1 MSEIEHINYQI
12 PPKTHSKKEEPMYYI
27 HKYWA
32 RKPHNVVSEYIK
44 HYSKEGDIILDPF
57 AGSGVTALEAVKA
70 GRKGIAIDLNPI
82 ASFLTYC
89 TAVECDISLLEQS
102 FALVREGVK
111 KKIKEF
117 YTTTCKKCKKEVIA
131 SHFVWQQNKK
141 TKEEQPIDIYYFCP
155 DCSKQILVKKP
166 DLNDLKRI
174 DKINKTKI
182 LADYPKIKFKYPNG
196 KRFVQLRHDMIHEPT
211 IEMLYTKRNLHSCAL
226 ILEEINELPE
236 NNKKEKIVKDI
247 LKLTFTAFVAKS
259 SKMNII
265 NVGGYSSKGRGW
277 TLHFFWN
284 PTEYIE
290 QNPLTDFENQFE
302 TTLEAKK
309 QTGQIGYKIA
319 KDFEDLKTND
329 KNILI
334 LTHSSLNLID
344 EDNPRN
350 SILPKDSVDY
360 VFTDPPYGSSIQ
372 YYELSFLWNSW
383 LGFAENNEEEIIIN
397 KSQGKNFDQYDKLLL
412 RAFKQANLALKS
424 AKYLTVTFHNEKI
437 QIRNSLIRSVVFSGF
452 DLQKILYQTPSK
464 IPAKASL
471 HPYGTPVGDY
481 YIRFYKSPNKKEKTE
496 EQIDRD
502 VQERIVVDAITTVL
516 AERGEPTSYAW
527 LLNTIDTKLI
537 ERGYN
542 LLSNPED
549 LRKII
554 EKHLG
559 KEFIL
564 VNVQEGLTLV
574 KKWWFKYPSSV
585 PHLEA
590 VPLSERVEKAII
602 AVLKRKIILE
612 FDDVQRE
619 VFLNFPNSLTP
630 ETQSIKQI
638 LSEYADKLPDG
649 KWKIKQETRDES
661 AHQNKINSLVKL
673 GQNFGFEVFV
683 ADVVDEIRSEVIKQL
698 NLLIPEEQLKKVRK
712 IDCLW
717 IKNNQI
723 KYSFEIEN
731 STQITEA
738 ISRGSNIPYKNERI
752 ILIPDSKEKLLR
764 SKFQNVMLK
773 ERVEQDNWRVMP
785 YSKFED
791 YEKSRNKNLEN
802 FNKLAIKPRS
812 EAYKQTPLN
821 DYN

>member
-1 MSEIEHINYQI
+1 MPEIEHINYQI
-12 PPKTHSKKEEPMYYI
+12 PAQMHSKKGEPMYYI

-70 GRKGIAIDLNPI
+70 NRKGIAIDINPI
-82 ASFLTYC
+82 ASFITYC
-89 TAVECDISLLEQS
+89 TAIDCDLELLKQS
-102 FALVREGVK
+102 FNAIKQSVEKR
-111 KKIKEF
+111 IKEF
-117 YTTTCKKCKKEVIA
+117 YTIKCKKCKKDVVA
-131 SHFVWQQNKK
+131 SHFVWRQNKK
-141 TKEEQPIDIYYFCP
+141 TKEEELLDIYYFCN
-155 DCSKQILVKKP
+155 DCSKQIMAKKP
-166 DLNDLKRI
+166 DLEDLKKIQR
-174 DKINKTKI
+174 INKTKI
-182 LADYPKIKFKYPNG
+182 LADYPKIKFKYPTG
-196 KRFVQLRHDMIHEPT
+196 KRFIQLRHDMIQEPT
-211 IEMLYTKRNLHSCAL
+211 IETLYTKRNLHSCAL
-226 ILEEINELPE
+226 IFEGINELPE
-236 NNKKEKIVKDI
+236 NNKKEKNVKDI
-247 LKLTFTAFVAKS
+247 LKLTFTAFIAKA

-290 QNPLTDFENQFE
+290 QNPLNDFESQFE
-302 TTLEAKK
+302 ITFEAKK
-309 QTGQIGYKIA
+309 QTNQIGYKIA
-319 KDFEDLKTND
+319 KDFQDLITTD
-329 KNILI
+329 KNLLI
-334 LTHSSLNLID
+334 LTHSVLSLID
-344 EDNPRN
+344 EDTPRN
-350 SILPKDSVDY
+350 SVLQKDSIDY
-360 VFTDPPYGSSIQ
+360 IFTDPPYGSSIQ

-383 LGFAENNEEEIIIN
+383 LGFTENNEEEIIIN
-397 KSQGKNFDQYDKLLL
+397 KNQGKDFYQYDKLLL
-412 RAFKQANLALKS
+412 RAFKQTHSALKS
-424 AKYLTVTFHNEKI
+424 GKYLTVTFHNEKI
-437 QIRNSLIRSVVFSGF
+437 QIRNSLIRSVTFSGF

-481 YIRFYKSPNKKEKTE
+481 YIRFYKSPNKKERTE
-496 EQIDRD
+496 EQMDKD

-542 LLSNPED
+542 LLSSPEE
-549 LRKII
+549 LKKII

-559 KEFIL
+559 KEFVL
-564 VNVQEGLTLV
+564 VEIQEGLNKV
-574 KKWWFKYPSSV
+574 KKWWFKDPATV
-585 PHLEA
+585 PHLKTT
-590 VPLSERVEKAII
+590 PLSERVEKAII

-619 VFLNFPNSLTP
+619 IFMQFPNALTP

-638 LSEYADKLPDG
+638 LSEYADKRPDG
-649 KWKIKQETRDES
+649 KWKIKQETRDEN
-661 AHQNKINSLVKL
+661 AHQAKINSLVKL
-673 GQNFGFEVFV
+673 GKAFGFDIYAAHV
-683 ADVVDEIRSEVIKQL
+683 AEEIEKDVIKQ
-698 NLLIPEEQLKKVRK
+698 PELQISEIQLKKVME

-717 IKNNQI
+717 IKHNQI

-738 ISRGSNIPYKNERI
+738 ISRGSNIPYKTERI
-752 ILIPDSKEKLLR
+752 ILIPDSKEKLLK

-773 ERVEQDNWRVMP
+773 ERVEQDNWRVIP

-791 YEKSRNKNLEN
+791 FEKSRSKTIES
-802 FNKLAIKPRS
+802 FNKLAIKPRA
-812 EAYKQTPLN
+812 EPRKQTQLGGFT
-821 DYN
+821 